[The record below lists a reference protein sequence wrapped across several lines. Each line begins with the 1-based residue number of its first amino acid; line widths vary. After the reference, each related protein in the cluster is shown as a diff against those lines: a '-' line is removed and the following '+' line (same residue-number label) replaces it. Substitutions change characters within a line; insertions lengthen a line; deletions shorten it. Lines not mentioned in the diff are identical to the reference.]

1 MKKKLLPYFSSK
13 KEVDRLTF
21 KDMFRHVSK
30 YSLISEDAISRWFL
44 YRDNRNNTA
53 HDYGQNFADETLALI
68 DQFISDVTELMSSIN
83 E

>member
-30 YSLISEDAISRWFL
+30 YSLMSEAAISRWYL

>member
-1 MKKKLLPYFSSK
+1 LKKKLLPYFSSK

-30 YSLISEDAISRWFL
+30 HSLISEDAVSRWFL

-53 HDYGQNFADETLALI
+53 HDYGQNFADETLVLI